1 MKSLK
6 TFGSEEQ
13 SVGKGNLSPL
23 SLALFSLQAP
33 SLLMAIE
40 TSIIRLPKYTC
51 GEEISRH
58 GYKFILPFFLT
69 QSSPFSR
76 HFLP

>member
-6 TFGSEEQ
+6 TFCSEEQ
-13 SVGKGNLSPL
+13 SIGKGNLSPL
-23 SLALFSLQAP
+23 SLALSSLQAP

-51 GEEISRH
+51 GEETSQR

-69 QSSPFSR
+69 QSLPFSH